1 MLVSY
6 NYLYNVYRV
15 GALYKGLVPKIMRL
29 GPGGAIMMIVFENVY
44 GYLKQKYPD

>member
-6 NYLYNVYRV
+6 NYFYNVYRV

>member
-1 MLVSY
+1 MLDSY
-6 NYLYNVYRV
+6 YHFYNVYRF